1 MVGPVEHR
9 FKCSRR
15 RSATDVNGGPSKPF
29 SRWRVAKSLLGIP
42 REYQGRSYEGCIDHI
57 TLVCVRCQWLATEA
71 RTAED
76 VRTLGD
82 LFFVQ
87 CQELEDLTL
96 GWVIDQILAAFA
108 ASLAEE
114 LELTE
119 AQIEGLFQ
127 HFLDRVPNG
136 LRERITR
143 TASIGLLKTA

>member
-1 MVGPVEHR
+1 M
-9 FKCSRR
+9 
-15 RSATDVNGGPSKPF
+15 
-29 SRWRVAKSLLGIP
+29 AKSLLGIP

-57 TLVCVRCQWLATEA
+57 TLVCIRYQWLATEA

-108 ASLAEE
+108 APCRGARAHGGPNRGVVPTLSGSG
-114 LELTE
+114 
-119 AQIEGLFQ
+119 AQRPARADYADSVHRPIE
-127 HFLDRVPNG
+127 NG
-136 LRERITR
+136 
-143 TASIGLLKTA
+143 IGLDPQAIQNHVTLVKLN